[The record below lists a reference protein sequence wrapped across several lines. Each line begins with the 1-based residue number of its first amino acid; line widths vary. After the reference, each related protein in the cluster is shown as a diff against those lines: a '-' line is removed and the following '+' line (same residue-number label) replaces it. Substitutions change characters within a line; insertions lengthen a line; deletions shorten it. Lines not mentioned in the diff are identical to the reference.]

1 MSELRD
7 AGLLSS
13 TAILI
18 SADHGGVGKSHGG
31 STMTEVEI
39 HWLLYGPGVAK
50 GKELTVP
57 INTYDT
63 APTVAN
69 ILGIKPSPC
78 WLGRTVTEAF
88 EKR

>member
-1 MSELRD
+1 ME
-7 AGLLSS
+7 
-13 TAILI
+13 T
-18 SADHGGVGKSHGG
+18 G
-31 STMTEVEI
+31 SRNRNP
-39 HWLLYGPGVAK
+39 WLLHGPGVAK

-63 APTVAN
+63 AATVAG

-78 WLGRTVTEAF
+78 WLGRMVTEAF